1 MTNPHKISCRCVWAE
16 LLILAILAG
25 CNHPRAG
32 VIPPAIAPAGKTGQ
46 PLPYEHPAAEKVR
59 KIFET
64 LDVTS
69 EERYRE
75 LPKRDRYVWDVR
87 WFETEAMNGGL
98 DQFLWNTTG
107 DHTQETLE
115 ALKAIGATESHAAL
129 LAACKFFPDETPDAD
144 TDKRRKQ
151 FEAIRAKNG
160 DRNLDD
166 MLPVDLADLEYDLYQ
181 KLLNYYEAADPQ
193 EK

>member
-1 MTNPHKISCRCVWAE
+1 M
-16 LLILAILAG
+16 LILAILAG

-69 EERYRE
+69 EGRYRE

-129 LAACKFFPDETPDAD
+129 LAATFAGWVVVMWTMPWA
-144 TDKRRKQ
+144 RRIC
-151 FEAIRAKNG
+151 FVRWLAAA
-160 DRNLDD
+160 RNTIG
-166 MLPVDLADLEYDLYQ
+166 AEEWEYSSRKWCSTSQ
-181 KLLNYYEAADPQ
+181 A
-193 EK
+193 